1 MRLMF
6 DEGVL
11 DKYKNLTRGVEERMI
26 NLNPIQSGGR
36 AGDYP
41 GVVQA
46 VLRFIDGYSV
56 CDFCMKGR
64 LDLIE
69 SPPLCDFHRDIA
81 SFLDMDEAR
90 LFPGCRQ
97 AQYAAFHALVKPED
111 TIVMD
116 SLAHYSTYLS
126 AERVGAK
133 IVEIPH
139 SGYPDFDLF
148 LDAYAEKIEE
158 VKKETG
164 KWPALAFLTHVD
176 YNYGNVFDAKG
187 VGEISHDYGI
197 PFVLNGAYTIGR
209 MPVSGKDFGA
219 DVMTASLHKS
229 FASPAPSGLLLASEV
244 YANVIFKG
252 SSIRGSWSSRN
263 FENKEVETLGCTLP
277 GCVAI
282 GAMAAFPYVAERIK
296 HWDDEV
302 KKARYFIE
310 QLERINGVKQL
321 GQRPHNHDLIHF
333 ESESFFEIAQKHP
346 RKGFFLYEELRERG
360 VAGVQPGLSKAF
372 KVSTYGKS
380 GDQTKL
386 AAEAFLDIAEK
397 YNIPT
402 H

>member
-1 MRLMF
+1 MRKMF

-11 DKYKNLTRGVEERMI
+11 ERYRNLTRDVEERMI
-26 NLNPIQSGGR
+26 NLHPIQSGGR

-46 VLRFIDGYSV
+46 ILRFVDGYSV
-56 CDFCMKGR
+56 CDFCLKGR

-81 SFLDMDEAR
+81 AFLDMDEAR

-97 AQYAAFHALVKPED
+97 AQYAAFHALVKPDD
-111 TIVMD
+111 TIIVD

-126 AERVGAK
+126 AERVGAR
-133 IVEIPH
+133 IVEVPH
-139 SGYPDFDLF
+139 SGYPEYDLF
-148 LDAYAEKIEE
+148 IDAYAERIEE

-176 YNYGNVFDAKG
+176 YNYGNVFDAKS
-187 VGEISHDYGI
+187 VGEVIHDYGV

-209 MPVSGKDFGA
+209 MPVSGKELGA

-229 FASPAPSGLLLASEV
+229 FASPAPSGLLLANEGYSD
-244 YANVIFKG
+244 VIFRR
-252 SSIRGSWSSRN
+252 SSIRGPWSGRN
-263 FENKEVETLGCTLP
+263 FENKEIETLGCTLP

-282 GAMAAFPYVAERIK
+282 GVMAAFPYVVERVK
-296 HWDDEV
+296 HWDEEV

-310 QLERINGVKQL
+310 QLERIDGIKQL
-321 GQRPHNHDLIHF
+321 GQRPHRHDLIHF
-333 ESESFFEIAQKHP
+333 ESKSFFEVAQKHP
-346 RKGFFLYEELRERG
+346 RKGFFLYDELKARG
-360 VAGVQPGLSKAF
+360 VIGVQPGLSKSF
-372 KVSTYGKS
+372 KVSTYGKTWE
-380 GDQTKL
+380 QIKI
-386 AAEAFLDIAEK
+386 AAEAFIEVAQK

>member
-6 DEGVL
+6 DEKVL
-11 DKYKNLTRGVEERMI
+11 EKYKSLNRGVEERMI
-26 NLNPIQSGGR
+26 NLHPIQSGGR

-46 VLRFIDGYSV
+46 VLRFVDGYSV

-64 LDLIE
+64 LDLID

-81 SFLDMDEAR
+81 AFLDMDEAR

-111 TIVMD
+111 TIIID

-126 AERVGAK
+126 AERVYAK
-133 IVEIPH
+133 IVEVPH

-176 YNYGNVFDAKG
+176 YSYGNVFDAKS
-187 VGEISHDYGI
+187 VGKISHDYGI

-209 MPVSGKDFGA
+209 MPVSGKDLGA
-219 DVMTASLHKS
+219 DIMTASLHKS
-229 FASPAPSGLLLASEV
+229 FASPAPSGLLLANDA
-244 YANVIFKG
+244 YADVIFKN
-252 SSIRGSWSSRN
+252 SSIRGHWSGRK
-263 FENKEVETLGCTLP
+263 FENKEIETLGCTLP

-282 GAMAAFPYVAERIK
+282 GAMAAFPYVVERVK

-302 KKARYFIE
+302 KKARHFIE
-310 QLERINGVKQL
+310 QLERVNEVKQL

-372 KVSTYGKS
+372 KVSTYGKTL
-380 GDQTKL
+380 DQVRL
-386 AAEAFLDIAEK
+386 ATEAFLDIANK